1 MFSDAI
7 REAGISAS
15 DWARWFARMAEAM
28 PGLGGP
34 AAFSSLTL
42 DEMLT
47 VFDELAVISQERV
60 RAMRG

>member
-1 MFSDAI
+1 MFSEAI

-15 DWARWFARMAEAM
+15 QWARWFTRMAEAM

-42 DEMLT
+42 DEMTT
-47 VFDELAVISQERV
+47 VFDELGEISRERA

>member
-42 DEMLT
+42 DEMTT
-47 VFDELAVISQERV
+47 VFDELATISQERV
-60 RAMRG
+60 RAIRG